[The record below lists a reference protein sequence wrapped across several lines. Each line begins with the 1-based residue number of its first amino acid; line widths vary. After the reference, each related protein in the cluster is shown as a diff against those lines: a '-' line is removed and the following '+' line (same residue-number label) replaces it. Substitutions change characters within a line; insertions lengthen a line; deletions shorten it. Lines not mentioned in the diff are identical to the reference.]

1 MLNRILNKE
10 NRLTIIV
17 LLAIISFFS
26 FNVLNKNFFKNLRF
40 DLTKSNVYTLSPGTK
55 SILKSINE
63 PLDFKLFYTKQ
74 IGDINPVYQNYYD
87 RVKEILEQYVLISNN
102 KIKFQIFNPKPF
114 SNEEDKAVEYGLQG
128 VEIMAGVYGYFG
140 LIATNSTDDEEK
152 IIFFQPDRSPFLEY
166 DLSKIVT
173 NLANPNRRIVG
184 LYTQLPML
192 GTFNP

>member
-1 MLNRILNKE
+1 MLKK
-10 NRLTIIV
+10 IINIEKRFSLIV
-17 LLAIISFFS
+17 ILAIISFFS

-128 VEIMAGVYGYFG
+128 AEIMAGVYGYFG

-166 DLSKIVT
+166 DLVK
-173 NLANPNRRIVG
+173 
-184 LYTQLPML
+184 
-192 GTFNP
+192 

>member
-87 RVKEILEQYVLISNN
+87 RVKEILEQKDSNILQPRYYVTV
-102 KIKFQIFNPKPF
+102 KF
-114 SNEEDKAVEYGLQG
+114 Y
-128 VEIMAGVYGYFG
+128 
-140 LIATNSTDDEEK
+140 
-152 IIFFQPDRSPFLEY
+152 
-166 DLSKIVT
+166 
-173 NLANPNRRIVG
+173 
-184 LYTQLPML
+184 
-192 GTFNP
+192 

>member
-74 IGDINPVYQNYYD
+74 IGDINPVYQNYYTK
-87 RVKEILEQYVLISNN
+87 VKELLEQYVLLSNN
-102 KIKFQIFNPKPF
+102 KIQLKIYNPEPF
-114 SNEEDKAVEYGLQG
+114 SDEEDQALEHGMQG
-128 VEIMAGVYGYFG
+128 VEILQGVYGYFG
-140 LIATNSTDDEEK
+140 LIAPVTPSTAET
-152 IIFFQPDRSPFLEY
+152 SWTGT
-166 DLSKIVT
+166 IVIEVE
-173 NLANPNRRIVG
+173 P
-184 LYTQLPML
+184 
-192 GTFNP
+192 